1 MVFGKGSVKMRLKSK
16 IKSLIA
22 SFAAMVMFITN
33 NPAVFASYSG
43 ASAESIRIK
52 ALGEYYSSNAHIVA
66 MADSAPT
73 IVKTVME
80 SAKLSKGVTYSEIT
94 ESEDIAYNTVK
105 KLNSG
110 LDAGTIVTIQEGE
123 TGRAVRTVKVKY
135 VDGEEVSREIT
146 NEEVVK
152 QPVDKVVEYGS
163 KNATANSPA
172 STGALNYKYVIECSA
187 TAYDL
192 SPEENGGYGGMT
204 ATGVPLDKGVIA
216 VDPRVIPLGSRVY
229 VEALDGSWSY
239 GYAVAADTGGAIK
252 GNRVDLCY
260 RTRSECIQFGRRKCR
275 VYVLN

>member
-1 MVFGKGSVKMRLKSK
+1 MDFGKGSVKMKLNSK
-16 IKSLIA
+16 IKSLVA
-22 SFAAMVMFITN
+22 SFAATVMFITN
-33 NPAVFASYSG
+33 NPTVFAAYNS
-43 ASAESIRIK
+43 ASAESIRLK
-52 ALGEYYSSNAHIVA
+52 ALGEYYSANAHIVA
-66 MADSAPT
+66 MATSAPT
-73 IVKTVME
+73 IIDNVVKNAK
-80 SAKLSKGVTYSEIT
+80 SAKGVTYSEVT
-94 ESEDIAYNTVK
+94 ETEELAYNTVK

-110 LDAGTIVTIQEGE
+110 LEAGTIVTINEGE
-123 TGRAVRTVKVKY
+123 AGKAVRTVKVKY
-135 VDGEEVSREIT
+135 VDGEEVSREVM

-163 KNATANSPA
+163 KNATANSPV
-172 STGALNYKYVIECSA
+172 STGALNYKYVIECTA

-229 VEALDGSWSY
+229 IEALDGSWSY